1 MQRKSFIK
9 NSALCAIAVSTSGF
23 IRFNGICFEGDCET
37 TSDILGPFYRPNSPV
52 RTNLVTKD
60 ISGVKIELSGTVRQ
74 ADCKTPFKKAK
85 VELWHCS
92 KDGVYDNSSD
102 EYHHRGTTYTDD
114 QGKYYFN
121 TILPPPY
128 DVGGSFRP
136 AHFHMM
142 ITAEGFQSLV
152 TQLYFA
158 GDQYISKD
166 NWASSSKAKNR
177 ILPVQTLKD
186 DSKKVLFDVSIASK
200 LSLEPA
206 SIDKFTGTF
215 LDEKDENKKIE
226 FFKKDNLL
234 WVKNEVFGVDLE
246 YTGNNKFQQRGMTE
260 SGRTYFFE
268 ILQTGAVKL
277 TCTYRNNGEINSLV
291 AYK

>member
-1 MQRKSFIK
+1 MERKSFIK
-9 NSALCAIAVSTSGF
+9 NTALCVFAVSTSGF
-23 IRFNGICFEGDCET
+23 IRFNGIRFEGDCET

-60 ISGVKIELSGTVRQ
+60 ILGEKIALNGTVRH
-74 ADCKTPFKKAK
+74 ADCKTPYKKAK

-92 KDGVYDNSSD
+92 KDGVYDNSSN
-102 EYHHRGTTYTDD
+102 EFRHRGTTYTDD
-114 QGKYYFN
+114 HGKYYFN

-142 ITAEGFQSLV
+142 ITAEGYQSFV
-152 TQLYFA
+152 TQIYFA

-166 NWASSSKAKNR
+166 NWASSSRAKNR

-186 DSKKVLFDVSIASK
+186 GSKKVLFDVSIASK
-200 LSLEPA
+200 LAVEPS
-206 SIDKFTGTF
+206 SIGKLTGAF
-215 LDEKDENKKIE
+215 VNEKDRNQKIE
-226 FFKKDNLL
+226 FFEKDNLL
-234 WVKNEVFGVDLE
+234 WIKNEVFGVELE
-246 YTGNNKFQQRGMTE
+246 YIGNNKFQPRDMPE
-260 SGRTYFFE
+260 SGRTYLFE
-268 ILQTGAVKL
+268 VLNSGAVKL
-277 TCTYRNNGEINSLV
+277 IYTYRNNGEINSSV